1 LVIKDR
7 FRVNP
12 VRNIVRIKAIAD
24 NGSVGH
30 GLNGSTYLDRSCDD
44 PRWLDQVVN
53 GSQKVI
59 HCELW
64 LGFSRASVKV

>member
-30 GLNGSTYLDRSCDD
+30 GLNGSTYLDR
-44 PRWLDQVVN
+44 
-53 GSQKVI
+53 
-59 HCELW
+59 
-64 LGFSRASVKV
+64 